1 MCPSWHFLM
10 LSVSAHDSA
19 AKKIKF
25 PDRKPM
31 GSWAS
36 RTLLG
41 DEASFPRNRDVSPAP
56 KTWRPTAWWF
66 VPRWSDFRCVFTAPS
81 CFYIKVPS
89 WLTHKGGTVRNFAQC
104 THLFLVKIHQFS
116 TWKWPFLW
124 VLVRHETCRSIT
136 AQPRTSKSSSTTCQ
150 RSRASYPRVSKRSRP
165 LPFWWGF
172 NQERWQWKQGG
183 HNVFTINWTSES
195 N

>member
-1 MCPSWHFLM
+1 MMCPSWHFLM

-56 KTWRPTAWWF
+56 KT
-66 VPRWSDFRCVFTAPS
+66 
-81 CFYIKVPS
+81 
-89 WLTHKGGTVRNFAQC
+89 
-104 THLFLVKIHQFS
+104 
-116 TWKWPFLW
+116 
-124 VLVRHETCRSIT
+124 
-136 AQPRTSKSSSTTCQ
+136 
-150 RSRASYPRVSKRSRP
+150 
-165 LPFWWGF
+165 
-172 NQERWQWKQGG
+172 
-183 HNVFTINWTSES
+183 
-195 N
+195 